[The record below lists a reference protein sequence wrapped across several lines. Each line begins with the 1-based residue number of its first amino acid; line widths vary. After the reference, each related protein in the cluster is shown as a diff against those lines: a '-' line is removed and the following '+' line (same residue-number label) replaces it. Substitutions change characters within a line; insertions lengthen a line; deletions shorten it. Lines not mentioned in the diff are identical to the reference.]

1 MRYRPFTPSG
11 LSTSAVTLA
20 VPALREHDAFKLI
33 CAALEHGINSFDIA
47 AGDEAAA
54 AALGRAIPSVG
65 RNVIVLTLTIE
76 RVDRSEDIF
85 PLAKQALRATGAQ
98 YLDALVLRE
107 DGAPTEVTRRQ
118 IQSMKAARRLRLAGV
133 AADGDGADQAL
144 AAPGLDLLGTSY
156 NVSSGWP
163 ERNRIKAAGAQGMT
177 IVGRN
182 FHIDPARPAKV
193 EAAKGLGRLFKKAPA
208 PQVQRAYDFMSTTP
222 GWTSEQI
229 SLVYALSEPAL
240 ATVRVETA
248 SIPLLG
254 ELAEAVDKVL
264 PSNVATQ
271 IELARVASLADA
283 SAA

>member
-20 VPALREHDAFKLI
+20 VPAMREHDAFKLI

-47 AGDEAAA
+47 GGDEAAA

-76 RVDRSEDIF
+76 RVDRTEDIF
-85 PLAKQALRATGAQ
+85 PFAKLALRASGAQ

-107 DGAPTEVTRRQ
+107 DGAPSDITLRQ
-118 IQSMKAARRLRLAGV
+118 IESMKSARRLRLAGV
-133 AADGDGADQAL
+133 AADGEGADQAL
-144 AAPGLDLLGTSY
+144 AAPGLDLLGATY

-163 ERNRIKAAGAQGMT
+163 ERNRIKSAAARGMT

-182 FHIDPARPAKV
+182 YHIDPARPTKV
-193 EAAKGLGRLFKKAPA
+193 ESAKGLAKLFKKAPP
-208 PQVQRAYDFMSTTP
+208 PQVQRAYDFMNATP
-222 GWTSEQI
+222 GWTAEQI
-229 SLVYALSEPAL
+229 GLVYALAEPAL

-254 ELAEAVDKVL
+254 ELSEAVDRVL
-264 PSNVATQ
+264 PSHVATQ

>member
-1 MRYRPFTPSG
+1 MRYRPFTLSG

-20 VPALREHDAFKLI
+20 VPAMREHDAFNLI

-47 AGDEAAA
+47 GGDEAAA

-65 RNVIVLTLTIE
+65 RGVIVLTLTIE
-76 RVDRSEDIF
+76 RVDRTEDIF
-85 PLAKQALRATGAQ
+85 PFAKMALRASGAQ

-107 DGAPTEVTRRQ
+107 DGAPSDITLRQ
-118 IQSMKAARRLRLAGV
+118 IESMKTARRLRLAGV

-144 AAPGLDLLGTSY
+144 AVPGLDVLGATY

-163 ERNRIKAAGAQGMT
+163 ERNRIKAAAARGMS
-177 IVGRN
+177 IIGRN
-182 FHIDPARPAKV
+182 YHIDPARPVKA
-193 EAAKGLGRLFKKAPA
+193 EGAKGLGRLFKKAPPA
-208 PQVQRAYDFMSTTP
+208 QIQRAYDFMSTTP
-222 GWTSEQI
+222 GWTAQQI
-229 SLVYALSEPAL
+229 GLVHALMEPAL

-254 ELAEAVDKVL
+254 ELAEAVDRVL
-264 PSNVATQ
+264 PPNVATQ